1 MRYSEDE
8 VRLYALA
15 RERSLIDDVKG
26 VAEALRQLVQLR
38 PDSAL
43 FNASLA
49 NALNSLGQVDVAEHL
64 FKKAVSLAP
73 RSEKISLGLFHCLW
87 AGMLLASS
95 HDHSMKGIRG
105 SRCHPLN
112 VAAMAHRQLQRQCA
126 GI

>member
-1 MRYSEDE
+1 MKYSENE

-15 RERSLIDDVKG
+15 RERSLIDDVEG
-26 VAEALRQLVQLR
+26 VAEALRQLLQLR

-49 NALNSLGQVDVAEHL
+49 NALNGLGQVDVAEHL

-87 AGMLLASS
+87 AAAKQEEALEEMKRFLSLVDSEEYPMLLASITKS
-95 HDHSMKGIRG
+95 
-105 SRCHPLN
+105 LN
-112 VAAMAHRQLQRQCA
+112 ERDQL
-126 GI
+126 

>member
-15 RERSLIDDVKG
+15 RERSLIKDVEG

-43 FNASLA
+43 FNAILA
-49 NALNSLGQVDVAEHL
+49 NALNSLGQVDEAEHL

-73 RSEKISLGLFHCLW
+73 KSEKFSLGLFHCLW
-87 AGMLLASS
+87 AGAKQEEALEEMKRFLSLVDSEEYQMLLASITKS
-95 HDHSMKGIRG
+95 
-105 SRCHPLN
+105 LN
-112 VAAMAHRQLQRQCA
+112 ERDQR
-126 GI
+126 

>member
-15 RERSLIDDVKG
+15 RERSLIDDVEG

-64 FKKAVSLAP
+64 FKKGGVTCTQVREDFP
-73 RSEKISLGLFHCLW
+73 RTISLPVG
-87 AGMLLASS
+87 
-95 HDHSMKGIRG
+95 RG
-105 SRCHPLN
+105 KTGRSARRNEEVHF
-112 VAAMAHRQLQRQCA
+112 AR
-126 GI
+126 